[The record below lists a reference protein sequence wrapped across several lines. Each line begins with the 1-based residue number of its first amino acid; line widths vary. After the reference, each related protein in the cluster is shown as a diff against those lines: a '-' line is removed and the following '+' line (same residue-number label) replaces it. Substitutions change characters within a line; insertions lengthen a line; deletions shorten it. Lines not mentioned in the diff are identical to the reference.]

1 MFASEFGQDTWDEL
15 NIIEPGANY
24 GWPEVEGVGDDDRF
38 TDPVQQWA
46 PADASPSGSPS
57 SETVIFI
64 ANLRGQRLR
73 VVPASAPD
81 TSSEFYVGEFGRLR
95 DAVVNPDGDLWMV
108 TSNTDRGAGSDDSIL
123 RVPLA
128 AG

>member
-24 GWPEVEGVGDDDRF
+24 GWRKSRVSA
-38 TDPVQQWA
+38 TTI
-46 PADASPSGSPS
+46 ASPIPYSNGRPPMPVPAASPS
-57 SETVIFI
+57 SETPSSSPISAVSVFGSCP
-64 ANLRGQRLR
+64 LR
-73 VVPASAPD
+73 PD

-95 DAVVNPDGDLWMV
+95 DAVVTPDGDLWMV